1 MSDIDSATPA
11 PDAPLLVSLESKEA
25 DMGVDSAQPLAPSP
39 TIAPIPRPAWL
50 SRVPARHAPKTE
62 TKL

>member
-1 MSDIDSATPA
+1 
-11 PDAPLLVSLESKEA
+11 
-25 DMGVDSAQPLAPSP
+25 MGVDSEQPLAPSP
-39 TIAPIPRPAWL
+39 TIVPIPRPAWL